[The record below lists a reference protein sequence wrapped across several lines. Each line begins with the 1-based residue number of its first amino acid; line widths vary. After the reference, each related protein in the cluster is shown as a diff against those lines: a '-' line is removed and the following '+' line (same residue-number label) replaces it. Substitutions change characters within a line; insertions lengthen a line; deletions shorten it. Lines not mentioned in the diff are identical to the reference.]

1 MLRPLNQFIAVHPQ
15 PYKLPSTLQVVEFS
29 EDLMSGE
36 VLATGPGKRLKGN
49 KVRPMSLKAG
59 ERVLFRL
66 RSARAWH
73 DPKFSREVML
83 IEEDDVLGIQ
93 PETAA

>member
-1 MLRPLNQFIAVHPQ
+1 MIRPLNQFIAVHPK
-15 PYKLPSTLQVVEFS
+15 PYKPASPIEVVELS
-29 EDLMSGE
+29 EDLMAGE

-49 KVRPMSLKAG
+49 KVRPMSVKAG
-59 ERVLFRL
+59 EQVLFRL

-93 PETAA
+93 PEAA